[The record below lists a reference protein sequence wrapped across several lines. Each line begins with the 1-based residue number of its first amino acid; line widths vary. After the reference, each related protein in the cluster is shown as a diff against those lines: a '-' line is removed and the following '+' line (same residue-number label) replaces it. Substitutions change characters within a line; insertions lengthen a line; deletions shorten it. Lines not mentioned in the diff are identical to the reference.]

1 MLISLYM
8 YPQLRV
14 LGCLSI
20 RPAVLQPGTGP
31 ICMFRVTKQ
40 GFGMFELCE
49 KEGDRPP
56 AIGACPVQIPSPAFQ
71 LGAKLGFFHVG
82 LIFLRHEQILN
93 KTQSKLKHICCHI
106 L

>member
-1 MLISLYM
+1 MCIGVCVCVSVH
-8 YPQLRV
+8 V
-14 LGCLSI
+14 LGFLSI

-31 ICMFRVTKQ
+31 VCMFRVTKQ
-40 GFGMFELCE
+40 AFGMFELCE

-82 LIFLRHEQILN
+82 LISLRH
-93 KTQSKLKHICCHI
+93 
-106 L
+106 